1 MLGIGIEKSLA
12 NSLKKAKENLL
23 HRGCVDI
30 EKTLRTIR
38 TKKVLFELNSNR
50 GASMFNFKNLTPS
63 EHEDET
69 FNPADYELSAPD
81 FLEKRREALRPYVF
95 DLRTPEEYDASHLTG
110 AYSLPMEH
118 FEDAIYQLPYE
129 GDILLYGGGNQ
140 EAVRAA
146 EILYENGFD
155 TFVYIEDYNALLHS
169 LANSN
174 FTITEPAQKEIQRRL
189 TDSALKAFRIVAKP
203 ISPKKAKY
211 RVGFVPEGEDVS
223 KDTLLQVGDFA
234 VHVDEESLLFLEET
248 TVDYDESVKEKL
260 TIRNPQ
266 REVPPLTGS
275 EKEMMERLLEEQ
287 INPMVAMHGGTVD
300 LIDIKDNRVYL
311 EFGGGC
317 KGCGMVGVTLKQGV
331 EVLVKE
337 NIPGIEEILDVTEH
351 ADGTNPYYQP
361 GK

>member
-1 MLGIGIEKSLA
+1 
-12 NSLKKAKENLL
+12 
-23 HRGCVDI
+23 
-30 EKTLRTIR
+30 
-38 TKKVLFELNSNR
+38 
-50 GASMFNFKNLTPS
+50 MFNFKNLTPS
-63 EHEDET
+63 ETENEK
-69 FNPADYELSAPD
+69 FNPADYELSGAD

-140 EAVRAA
+140 EAMRAA

-169 LANSN
+169 LANSK
-174 FTITEPAQKEIQRRL
+174 FTITEPAQGEIQRRL

-203 ISPKKAKY
+203 LSPKKAKY
-211 RVGFVPEGEDVS
+211 SVDFVQEGDDGS
-223 KDTLLQVGDFA
+223 KDTILQVGMFD
-234 VHVDEESLLFLEET
+234 VHLDEESLLFLEGT
-248 TVDYDESVKEKL
+248 VVDYEPTEERF
-260 TIRNPQ
+260 TIRNPE

-300 LIDIKDNRVYL
+300 LIDIKDGRVYL

-317 KGCGMVGVTLKQGV
+317 QGCGMVGVTLKQGV

-337 NIPGIEEILDVTEH
+337 NIPGIEQILDVTDH